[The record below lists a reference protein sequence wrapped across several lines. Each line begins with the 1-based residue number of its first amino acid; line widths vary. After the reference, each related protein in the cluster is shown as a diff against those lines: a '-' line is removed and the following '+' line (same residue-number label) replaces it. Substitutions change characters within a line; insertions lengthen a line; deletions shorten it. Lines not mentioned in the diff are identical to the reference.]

1 MTNKNNTLQDTNPQC
16 KSVVK
21 DILMITEI
29 NKKKRKNYFSYVN
42 PL

>member
-1 MTNKNNTLQDTNPQC
+1 MTNQNNTLQDTNPQC

-29 NKKKRKNYFSYVN
+29 KKK
-42 PL
+42 

>member
-1 MTNKNNTLQDTNPQC
+1 MTNQNNTLQDTNPQC

-29 NKKKRKNYFSYVN
+29 NKKKEKILFHM
-42 PL
+42 